1 MHRSFLIAF
10 ALILVAPTVSMA
22 NPSAK
27 GVISCSNSSLD
38 SLPSNWSIPDQSC
51 IRVDLGELQPDE
63 TLFFDVDADH
73 DVDVLLFTAS
83 TVSIYQSEQTYRID
97 SVWQRES
104 VFEGFSG
111 SGEWHWTVPSDREA
125 TRWYLVLDNIA
136 HPSDAGQ
143 GSQGGQVVEASLEAG
158 IISPQVFTLADSIH
172 RVEAGSYSSAAGP
185 FSVDEGTFLEIY
197 ARTMQGSPDI
207 FVMTETAY
215 SLYSP
220 NDNWSSSSRI
230 VSADMLLVTN
240 ERYLPWEVT
249 GTEGEDLY
257 VVVDNRAGPG
267 GGGAGTS
274 HAAVTVTVTLT
285 PVLDPT
291 ISSETDLESVDV
303 GVPVLLSALGTPNN
317 SNQIP
322 EPGFSWDINDDGV
335 SDASGTSVTH
345 SWDSPGNYPVRL
357 SVTSIDSRSA
367 SSTREISVVDKSDPV
382 VSMSSSKSIIK
393 GFGEALE
400 ISGTFSD
407 NWGIERIDW
416 MIDGNVLESN
426 YSVDGGSSSISI
438 EVTNDYSPGT
448 HIVSLLVTDKSGR
461 STQGDT
467 EVSFVDI
474 TPPEILPYNS
484 QVDVTAGD
492 PVIFQ
497 ISAIDNQSSEISYT
511 WIINQGTD
519 EEIQFNGPQVIH
531 EFSGEGPQNVYCRV
545 ENDAGLASYADFL
558 VVVQSDGGGSGL
570 GTLSMVIIAAFTAVM
585 LAVGGFVAFNL
596 AVKRKMSEITVED
609 EQEEVEE
616 KEEISQQPQRQI
628 GMWESRPNS
637 PFQSAYQKEVQN
649 EVEIDISDLIDV
661 NPESEPKMNPLE
673 DELASEIAYLE
684 VEERVQTT
692 EADSSRNVRKDC
704 SSCSKAFEL
713 ELPEGIDTAYTI
725 CPHCGSEE
733 LVSL

>member
-51 IRVDLGELQPDE
+51 IRVDLVDLQPDE
-63 TLFFDVDADH
+63 TLFFDVETDH

-83 TVSIYQSEQTYRID
+83 TVSVYQSEQTYRID

-158 IISPQVFTLADSIH
+158 IIYPQVFTLADSIH

-267 GGGAGTS
+267 GG
-274 HAAVTVTVTLT
+274 
-285 PVLDPT
+285 
-291 ISSETDLESVDV
+291 
-303 GVPVLLSALGTPNN
+303 
-317 SNQIP
+317 
-322 EPGFSWDINDDGV
+322 
-335 SDASGTSVTH
+335 
-345 SWDSPGNYPVRL
+345 
-357 SVTSIDSRSA
+357 
-367 SSTREISVVDKSDPV
+367 
-382 VSMSSSKSIIK
+382 
-393 GFGEALE
+393 
-400 ISGTFSD
+400 
-407 NWGIERIDW
+407 
-416 MIDGNVLESN
+416 
-426 YSVDGGSSSISI
+426 
-438 EVTNDYSPGT
+438 
-448 HIVSLLVTDKSGR
+448 
-461 STQGDT
+461 
-467 EVSFVDI
+467 
-474 TPPEILPYNS
+474 
-484 QVDVTAGD
+484 
-492 PVIFQ
+492 
-497 ISAIDNQSSEISYT
+497 
-511 WIINQGTD
+511 
-519 EEIQFNGPQVIH
+519 
-531 EFSGEGPQNVYCRV
+531 
-545 ENDAGLASYADFL
+545 
-558 VVVQSDGGGSGL
+558 
-570 GTLSMVIIAAFTAVM
+570 
-585 LAVGGFVAFNL
+585 
-596 AVKRKMSEITVED
+596 
-609 EQEEVEE
+609 
-616 KEEISQQPQRQI
+616 
-628 GMWESRPNS
+628 
-637 PFQSAYQKEVQN
+637 
-649 EVEIDISDLIDV
+649 
-661 NPESEPKMNPLE
+661 
-673 DELASEIAYLE
+673 
-684 VEERVQTT
+684 
-692 EADSSRNVRKDC
+692 
-704 SSCSKAFEL
+704 
-713 ELPEGIDTAYTI
+713 
-725 CPHCGSEE
+725 
-733 LVSL
+733 

>member
-1 MHRSFLIAF
+1 MRWSFLTAL
-10 ALILVAPTVSMA
+10 ALILVSPMASMA

-27 GVISCSNSSLD
+27 GVISCTNSSLD

-51 IRVDLGELQPDE
+51 IRVDLGELQPEE
-63 TLFFDVDADH
+63 TLFFEVDADQ
-73 DVDVLLFTAS
+73 DVDVLLFPAS
-83 TVSIYQSEQTYRID
+83 TVSVYQSEQTYRID
-97 SVWQRES
+97 SVWQRDS
-104 VFEGFSG
+104 VFESFSG

-136 HPSDAGQ
+136 HPSDSGQ
-143 GSQGGQVVEASLEAG
+143 GSQGGQVVEASLDAG

-172 RVEAGSYSSAAGP
+172 RVDAGSYSSAAGP

-220 NDNWSSSSRI
+220 SENWSSSSRI

-240 ERYLPWEVT
+240 ERYLPWEVI
-249 GTEGEDLY
+249 GTEGENLY

-285 PVLDPT
+285 PVLDPIIT
-291 ISSETDLESVDV
+291 SETDLESVDV
-303 GVPVLLSALGTPNN
+303 GTPVFLSALGTPNN

-322 EPGFSWDINDDGV
+322 ESGFSWDIDDDGV
-335 SDASGTSVTH
+335 SDALGTSVTH

-367 SSTREISVVDKSDPV
+367 SSTREILVVDKSDPV
-382 VSMSSSKSIIK
+382 VSMSSSESIVK
-393 GFGEALE
+393 GFGESLE

-426 YSVDGGSSSISI
+426 YSVDGDSSSISI
-438 EVTNDYSPGT
+438 EVSNNYSPGT
-448 HIVSLLVTDKSGR
+448 HIVSLVVTDKSGR

-467 EVSFVDI
+467 AVSFVDI

-484 QVDVTAGD
+484 EMEVTAGD

-497 ISAIDNQSSEISYT
+497 ISAVDNQSSEISYT
-511 WIINQGTD
+511 WIIGQGTE
-519 EEIQFNGPQVIH
+519 EEIQFNGPQVLH
-531 EFSGEGPQNVYCRV
+531 EFSSEGPQNVYCRV
-545 ENDAGLASYADFL
+545 ENEAGLSSYAEFL

-570 GTLSMVIIAAFTAVM
+570 GTLSMVIISIFAAGM

-596 AVKRKMSEITVED
+596 AVKRRMSD
-609 EQEEVEE
+609 MAKEEEGEEAEE
-616 KEEISQQPQRQI
+616 KEEITQTPQSQI
-628 GMWESRPNS
+628 GMWENRENS
-637 PFQSAYQKEVQN
+637 PFQPAYQSEVQN

-661 NPESEPKMNPLE
+661 TPDLETKMDPLE
-673 DELASEIAYLE
+673 GELPSEITDTE
-684 VEERVQTT
+684 VEEKVEKT
-692 EADSSRNVRKDC
+692 EADSSRSLRKDC

-713 ELPEGIDTAYTI
+713 EMPEGIDTAYTN